1 MEKKRKNM
9 VMTDAEI
16 VRSWKEA
23 KDRIAQVRILAE
35 LNVCSRDV
43 IIEILKSNGIDGRQL
58 PRKKKAAPFVL
69 SDKPAGET
77 AIPAEVEE
85 ETAEAPVPVDAEGE
99 EKVIV
104 VKPAEGIVAEALHF
118 YRDDLVRTVDRI
130 RDEYNEIMVSYA
142 NKINDIDMMI
152 AGVKVG

>member
-23 KDRIAQVRILAE
+23 KDRNAQVRILAE

-43 IIEILKSNGIDGRQL
+43 IIEILKDNGIDGRQL

-69 SDKPAGET
+69 SDKPEGET

-85 ETAEAPVPVDAEGE
+85 ETAEAPVPVDAEGDC
-99 EKVIV
+99 
-104 VKPAEGIVAEALHF
+104 GEACRGNCGGSLTF
-118 YRDDLVRTVDRI
+118 L
-130 RDEYNEIMVSYA
+130 S
-142 NKINDIDMMI
+142 
-152 AGVKVG
+152 G